1 MPKPGQVL
9 FVVFATEASQQAI
22 QKIGAGLPAIL
33 PPGEFLDMMPITLKN
48 ELLQT
53 VRAANC
59 QIHPAPAEKAPWW
72 RFW

>member
-1 MPKPGQVL
+1 MMCFSTAGQMSKPGQVL

-33 PPGEFLDMMPITLKN
+33 PPGEFL
-48 ELLQT
+48 EQT